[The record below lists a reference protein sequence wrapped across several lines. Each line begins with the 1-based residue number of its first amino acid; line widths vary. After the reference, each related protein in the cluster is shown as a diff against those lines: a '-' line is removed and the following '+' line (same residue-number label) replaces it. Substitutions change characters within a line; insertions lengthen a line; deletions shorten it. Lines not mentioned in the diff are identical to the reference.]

1 VAKRNY
7 SSKFASMLQLVTGS
21 VLVFALATPFATA
34 QEIGYIQITTAQG
47 RITGES
53 KDPGHLGWIKV
64 AKVQYVTRNPTLSI
78 TPAGATSATS
88 QSRSA
93 MPGNAA
99 RSSADRNGK
108 SDVQAAGGSPTA
120 SSDGTSAGNKA
131 TPAASQSNSAQPG
144 RPAEAPLRDSRSNQP
159 VNAQRIVFVKEID
172 KLSPRLKLALANG
185 EKFDQVIVDFYRGG
199 SPIRLTL
206 KDVQLYSIQPLPSGQ
221 EKHPAEVVSLIAIAP
236 VPQK

>member
-1 VAKRNY
+1 
-7 SSKFASMLQLVTGS
+7 
-21 VLVFALATPFATA
+21 
-34 QEIGYIQITTAQG
+34 
-47 RITGES
+47 
-53 KDPGHLGWIKV
+53 
-64 AKVQYVTRNPTLSI
+64 
-78 TPAGATSATS
+78 
-88 QSRSA
+88 
-93 MPGNAA
+93 
-99 RSSADRNGK
+99 
-108 SDVQAAGGSPTA
+108 
-120 SSDGTSAGNKA
+120 
-131 TPAASQSNSAQPG
+131 
-144 RPAEAPLRDSRSNQP
+144 

>member
-1 VAKRNY
+1 MAKRNY
-7 SSKFASMLQLVTGS
+7 SSKFASMLQLVTES

-99 RSSADRNGK
+99 RPSADRNGK

-120 SSDGTSAGNKA
+120 SSDRTSA

-185 EKFDQVIVDFYRGG
+185 EKFDKVIVDFYRGG